1 MNSNYG
7 LSILVPTYN
16 RSSQLKKLTTN
27 ILLPVAYKFKNN
39 VEIIIRDNTG
49 EERIIHRLNNE
60 INLPEN
66 INYEVNHKNLEYHG
80 NIQKLLGL
88 ATKSFIWFLGDDDEY
103 DLQEICNL
111 INLVLNNDK
120 DYDAFLPCFS
130 YRSEPLFNS
139 NEILGFELEKIT
151 LEKLFK
157 KNKSPF
163 ALLSSLIFPNKNL
176 ILDKVELSNAWLH
189 AIIFLKSLNPYTSLW
204 INKKPC
210 IYYESVSSEGSELEQ
225 RAITLDYYVNSAIE
239 LIKCQEKYAKVKPPS
254 KNSFHKE
261 VVLWMIQHKGRLIYW
276 SFTHRDM
283 LKYALKG
290 IIIAITKFDK
300 KLLIYSIILLF
311 FPKALI
317 RLLYK
322 IKKWFK
328 RKDSNYIRFFK
339 TINI

>member
-16 RSSQLKKLTTN
+16 RSSQLKKLTTH
-27 ILLPVAYKFKNN
+27 ILLPVANKFKNK

-49 EERIIHRLNNE
+49 EEKIIHRLNNE

-66 INYEVNHKNLEYHG
+66 INYKVNHKNLEYHG

-157 KNKSPF
+157 NKP
-163 ALLSSLIFPNKNL
+163 
-176 ILDKVELSNAWLH
+176 
-189 AIIFLKSLNPYTSLW
+189 
-204 INKKPC
+204 
-210 IYYESVSSEGSELEQ
+210 
-225 RAITLDYYVNSAIE
+225 
-239 LIKCQEKYAKVKPPS
+239 
-254 KNSFHKE
+254 
-261 VVLWMIQHKGRLIYW
+261 
-276 SFTHRDM
+276 
-283 LKYALKG
+283 
-290 IIIAITKFDK
+290 
-300 KLLIYSIILLF
+300 
-311 FPKALI
+311 
-317 RLLYK
+317 
-322 IKKWFK
+322 
-328 RKDSNYIRFFK
+328 
-339 TINI
+339 

>member
-1 MNSNYG
+1 M
-7 LSILVPTYN
+7 
-16 RSSQLKKLTTN
+16 
-27 ILLPVAYKFKNN
+27 
-39 VEIIIRDNTG
+39 
-49 EERIIHRLNNE
+49 
-60 INLPEN
+60 
-66 INYEVNHKNLEYHG
+66 
-80 NIQKLLGL
+80 
-88 ATKSFIWFLGDDDEY
+88 
-103 DLQEICNL
+103 QEICNL

-239 LIKCQEKYAKVKPPS
+239 LIKGKPDITDLEIRQGLEGNLCRCTGYQNIVKSIQEAAK
-254 KNSFHKE
+254 NE
-261 VVLWMIQHKGRLIYW
+261 NNLTNM
-276 SFTHRDM
+276 
-283 LKYALKG
+283 
-290 IIIAITKFDK
+290 
-300 KLLIYSIILLF
+300 
-311 FPKALI
+311 
-317 RLLYK
+317 
-322 IKKWFK
+322 
-328 RKDSNYIRFFK
+328 
-339 TINI
+339 